1 MIQPKKNLKIHY
13 TLQPCWLGWVL
24 VATIPRGICAISLGD
39 TTTQLQ
45 EDLRNNFPQVQ
56 LQVVEGRLQFWSQ
69 QVMALIE
76 APHQAADLPL
86 EIQGTPFQ
94 KRVWQML
101 QTIPAGATLSYG
113 ELADR
118 LGNPKA
124 VRAVAQACGRNRL
137 AVAIPCHRV
146 VGSDGSLRGYR
157 WGCDRKRALLEK
169 ETIATALPPA
179 GSP

>member
-1 MIQPKKNLKIHY
+1 
-13 TLQPCWLGWVL
+13 
-24 VATIPRGICAISLGD
+24 
-39 TTTQLQ
+39 
-45 EDLRNNFPQVQ
+45 
-56 LQVVEGRLQFWSQ
+56 
-69 QVMALIE
+69 MALIE